1 MELNNIVCSLLK
13 SKTYSYIQPEYIKV
27 QRSRIYNPDFQYIY
41 SLFGREKELQAFE
54 LFIFCDGIQLA
65 IYENGDLEMV
75 FEDAEAE
82 VMERYKRIKKNITVC
97 DNKDINQLK
106 IVK

>member
-13 SKTYSYIQPEYIKV
+13 KETYRYIQPEYIKV

-54 LFIFCDGIQLA
+54 LFIFGDGVQIA
-65 IYENGDLEMV
+65 VYEDGAWEFITVEHDVQIN
-75 FEDAEAE
+75 
-82 VMERYKRIKKNITVC
+82 IKKRYECIKTNITVC
-97 DNKDINQLK
+97 DIASIGDAW
-106 IVK
+106 